1 MLKINEIYLSIQGE
15 SSKAGL
21 PCVFIRLT
29 YCNLRCTYCDTE
41 YAFYKGNDFTVEQI
55 VDKVKEFNCSLVEIT
70 GGEPLV
76 QDKECR
82 YLMKRLC
89 DDGYEVM
96 LETGGSLP
104 IKEIDERVKIVM
116 DLKCPSSGMIRKN
129 LYDNINYL
137 KSDDELKFVIGDPED
152 YEWAREVIKRYDLE
166 NRCSILFSV
175 VFGKLEPVT
184 LVKWL
189 LKDKIKA
196 RFQLQMHK
204 YIWSPEMKGV

>member
-41 YAFYKGNDFTVEQI
+41 YAFYEGKDFTVEQI
-55 VDKVKEFNCSLVEIT
+55 IQKVKEFDCALVEIT

-76 QDKECR
+76 QDEECR
-82 YLMKRLC
+82 HLMKRLC

-104 IKEIDERVKIVM
+104 IKEVDDRVKIVM
-116 DLKCPSSGMIRKN
+116 DLKCPSSGMLKKN
-129 LYDNINYL
+129 LYDNLNYL
-137 KSDDELKFVIGDPED
+137 KSDDELKFVIGSFED
-152 YEWAREVIKRYDLE
+152 YEWTRDIIKKYDLDS
-166 NRCSILFSV
+166 RCNILFSV
-175 VFGKLEPVT
+175 VFDKFEPVT
-184 LVKWL
+184 LVQWM